1 MSEGFGTLSGMG
13 STHDS
18 IQLRGGLRSDR
29 PGQACGTNGKQL
41 HVDCGGCAVRGRACT
56 DCVIS
61 VLLGVPDTV
70 AEQPQRRAEP
80 SRASLESELPVELD
94 SVERAAL
101 DALAGSGLLPPLRLV
116 HRSLA
121 EEPEVFKGPL
131 EVWP

>member
-1 MSEGFGTLSGMG
+1 M
-13 STHDS
+13 
-18 IQLRGGLRSDR
+18 
-29 PGQACGTNGKQL
+29 
-41 HVDCGGCAVRGRACT
+41 DCGRCAVRGRACT

-70 AEQPQRRAEP
+70 AEQQRPEP
-80 SRASLESELPVELD
+80 SQASLTSELPVELD

-116 HRSLA
+116 RGSLA
-121 EEPEVFKGPL
+121 EGTPVLKGPL